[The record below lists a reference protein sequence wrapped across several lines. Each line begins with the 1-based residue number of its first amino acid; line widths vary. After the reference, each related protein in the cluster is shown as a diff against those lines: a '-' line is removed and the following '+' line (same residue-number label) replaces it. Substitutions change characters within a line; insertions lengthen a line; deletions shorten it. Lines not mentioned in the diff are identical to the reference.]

1 MSPSFSVIVPVLD
14 GASHLPEL
22 FAAVQAQEGHGVELI
37 VVDSGSTDGSRE
49 LVRERFPEVRL
60 VELAENRGYGA
71 GANEGMRIASGRWF
85 LLLNSDAW
93 PLGNGVEELVAF
105 GDRHPEIGVAG
116 PKLLNP
122 DGSLQRSVRGFP
134 TVWRLATEYFFL
146 RKLAPGTRA
155 LNAFY
160 AANFDHEKVR
170 KAEFLMGAVLLLRR
184 EAIAQVGGFDE
195 RFFMFSEETDLCFR
209 MRKAGWTVEFYPEAR
224 FVHVGGAST
233 RLDWGPM
240 YREQLRGHLLFLAK
254 HQSLYRAEQAR
265 KMLVRA
271 LRLRAL
277 FFRGERGRTYREAAD
292 WLASGRA
299 RVLVDVSVKQED
311 HLAK

>member
-1 MSPSFSVIVPVLD
+1 MISIVVVSYN
-14 GASHLPEL
+14 AREHLERCL
-22 FAAVQAQEGHGVELI
+22 AEVADRGHEVI

-49 LVRERFPEVRL
+49 LVAERFPDVRL

-71 GANEGMRIASGRWF
+71 GANEGMRVASGRWF

-93 PLGNGVEELVAF
+93 PVGNGVEELVAF

-170 KAEFLMGAVLLLRR
+170 KAEFLMGAVLLLRP

-195 RFFMFSEETDLCFR
+195 RFFMFSEEVDLCFR
-209 MRKAGWTVEFYPEAR
+209 MRRARWTVQFYPEAE

-233 RLDWGPM
+233 RPEWSRM

-254 HQSLYRAEQAR
+254 HRSPYRAEQAR

-277 FFRGERGRTYREAAD
+277 LFRGERGETYRRAAE
-292 WLASGRA
+292 WLASG
-299 RVLVDVSVKQED
+299 S
-311 HLAK
+311 AKALLERSQG